1 MAGPPIRPRRIPTRS
16 CVACR
21 TSRPKRELL
30 RVVRTPEARVAIDD
44 TGRVAGRGAYVC
56 RDEACITRAIERGAL
71 ARALETTIPPEL
83 REELMAGTN
92 EHNQG
97 GVPSGQE

>member
-1 MAGPPIRPRRIPTRS
+1 MADTPNRPRRIPTRS

-21 TSRPKRELL
+21 TSRPKRDLL
-30 RVVRTPEARVAIDD
+30 RVVRTPDARVAVDD

-71 ARALETTIPPEL
+71 ARALEAPIPPEL

-92 EHNQG
+92 ERIEG
-97 GVPSGQE
+97 GVANGQE

>member
-1 MAGPPIRPRRIPTRS
+1 MAGTPNRPRRIPTRT

-30 RVVRTPEARVAIDD
+30 RVVRTPDAQVAVDES
-44 TGRVAGRGAYVC
+44 GRVAGRGAYIC

-71 ARALETTIPPEL
+71 ARALETTIPPQL

-92 EHNQG
+92 QRIEG
-97 GVPSGQE
+97 GVANGQE